1 MRTDVVK
8 VRVWVHKSPIAGLGL
23 FAAQDIRQGT
33 RILQYLGEKVPKDES
48 TKRLTQG
55 NAYIFTFND
64 RYDIDGKVLRNTAR
78 YSNHSCD
85 PNCEVEKTPR
95 ALWMV
100 ALRDITDG
108 EELTYNYG
116 YDFDPASYQDSPCRC
131 RATQCCGYILAQQ
144 YWSLLPRTA
153 RVARS

>member
-1 MRTDVVK
+1 VK

-23 FAAQDIRQGT
+23 FAAQDIRKGN
-33 RILQYLGEKVPKDES
+33 RILQYIGEKIPKDES
-48 TKRLTQG
+48 TRRLAQG

-64 RYDIDGKVLRNTAR
+64 RYDIDGKGLRNTAR
-78 YSNHSCD
+78 YSNHSCA

-95 ALWMV
+95 ALWVV

-116 YDFDPASYQDSPCRC
+116 YDFDPDSYHDFPCHC
-131 RATQCCGYILAQQ
+131 GAGSCCGYILARE
-144 YWSLLPRTA
+144 YWGLIPSTA
-153 RVARS
+153 RSTRG